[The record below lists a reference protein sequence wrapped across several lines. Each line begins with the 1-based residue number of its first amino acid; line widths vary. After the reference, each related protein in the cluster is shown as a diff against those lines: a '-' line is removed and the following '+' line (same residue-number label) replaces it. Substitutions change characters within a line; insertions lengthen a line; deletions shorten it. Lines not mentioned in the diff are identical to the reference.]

1 MQCHRFQGVWFG
13 NGTDAYRPLSQQ
25 PRGPGTFLGV
35 GPTWLPPCPHHHQH
49 CHHSHDRHNEH
60 QNTGVPET
68 EGRVLENK
76 SKSGKSWQKDS
87 PHGMNNRRI
96 QKDLRRNFRKIHLLE
111 WYKSVFL
118 EGFRRI
124 LAVFACYTEPNRA
137 FYLIVLLPSNLCQ
150 LVDLN
155 SRFWFG
161 LVMTWLLNPRAM
173 NCNDQKIWTTFS
185 SHFLKNI

>member
-1 MQCHRFQGVWFG
+1 MDFIQTHSKLPIPNQPIVQCHRFQADWFG
-13 NGTDAYRPLSQQ
+13 NGTDAYLPLSQQ

-111 WYKSVFL
+111 WPQSVFL

-124 LAVFACYTEPNRA
+124 FSSIRMLHWAKSGVLSYSFAPIKSVSIGG
-137 FYLIVLLPSNLCQ
+137 FKLKVQ
-150 LVDLN
+150 
-155 SRFWFG
+155 
-161 LVMTWLLNPRAM
+161 
-173 NCNDQKIWTTFS
+173 IWTCHDLTFEPQS
-185 SHFLKNI
+185 Y